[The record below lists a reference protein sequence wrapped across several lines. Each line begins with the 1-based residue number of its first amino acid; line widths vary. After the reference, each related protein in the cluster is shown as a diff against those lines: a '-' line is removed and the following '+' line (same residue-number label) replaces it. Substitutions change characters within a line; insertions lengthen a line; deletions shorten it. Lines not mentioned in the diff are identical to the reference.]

1 MIAQTITNQFKS
13 DILQGVQ
20 NLLTDSLYL
29 ALYTGSATLGAT
41 TTAYTSANEVTST
54 NYTAGGQ
61 LVTGVT
67 INTDNQN
74 NIIYV
79 SFNDVTWTNVS
90 FVCRGALLYNAS
102 KGNHSIAV
110 LNWGSDKNAGP
121 NFKVTLPANTPTNA
135 LIRL

>member
-102 KGNHSIAV
+102 KGNNSIAV